1 LSERPSDADLS
12 RRGLIVAGAALGGL
26 LLSGCD
32 RLSQAPQA
40 LKFID
45 HAEGLTQRAQ
55 RLILSG
61 QPLAPEFKP
70 ADISP
75 TFKPNG
81 SFTPSDPVY
90 LAMLANGFAD
100 WRLAVTGLVN
110 RPLSISLDQLKA
122 LPNRTQITRHDCV
135 EGWSA
140 IAQWTGPQLGTILHA
155 AGLQPHARY
164 VVFHCADNLGGA
176 GDAGK
181 YYESID
187 LFDAFH
193 PQTILAHTMNGQALA
208 VPHGAPIRL
217 RVERQLGYK
226 QAKYVMAIEV
236 TDRLSGINGGMG
248 GFWEDRGYEWYA
260 GV

>member
-1 LSERPSDADLS
+1 M
-12 RRGLIVAGAALGGL
+12 IVAGTALGGL

-32 RLSQAPQA
+32 RLSRAPEA

-45 HAEGLTQRAQ
+45 KDEGVTLRAQ
-55 RLILSG
+55 RLVLSG
-61 QPLAPEFKP
+61 QPLAKEFK
-70 ADISP
+70 ASDISP

-81 SFTPSDPVY
+81 SFTPSDPAY
-90 LAMLANGFAD
+90 LAMQQNGFAD
-100 WRLAVTGLVN
+100 WRLTVGGLVQ
-110 RPLSISLDQLKA
+110 RPLSVSLDQLKA

-140 IAQWTGPQLGTILHA
+140 IAQWTGPQLGGLLHA

-164 VVFHCADNLGGA
+164 VVFHCADNLGGP
-176 GDAGK
+176 GDGGK

-193 PQTILAHTMNGQALA
+193 PQTILAHTMNNQPLA
-208 VPHGAPIRL
+208 IPHGAPIRL

-236 TDRLSGINGGMG
+236 TDRLNHIGGGHG

-260 GV
+260 GI